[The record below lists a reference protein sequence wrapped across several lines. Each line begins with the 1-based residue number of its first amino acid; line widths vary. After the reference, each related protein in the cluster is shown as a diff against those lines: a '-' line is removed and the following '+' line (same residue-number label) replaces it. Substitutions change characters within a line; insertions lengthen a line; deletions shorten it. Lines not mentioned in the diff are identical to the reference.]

1 MTDDKDDLA
10 DLLNSTLSLTLSDQ
24 VYDISLRDHFIE
36 ILTNYSNLDRDPS
49 NAVDSYQL
57 CDMRTYVDSE
67 LTSRFQLSN
76 TDLNFDTS
84 SSASWLKLLE
94 GHWNSVEHALSLQ
107 IIISLANI
115 SLLNKMKLA
124 RLDDF
129 KLKLFERLS
138 LTESMDALVKT
149 RLTDLY
155 SLVLTINCNPTD
167 LLEMYT
173 HFNLEPM
180 SQTLNSLAAQL
191 SDPLSQNYVQFE
203 NYYKIYKVPHN
214 ENIQYTLQFFIEFNN
229 VTSNRIMTI
238 GRNIYMEIKE
248 GHICISNDEFI
259 IALFEEF
266 EFEAGVF
273 YSLSLTINEDEISL
287 YVDGNFINHISLFE
301 GSVTSIEQFDLGSMI
316 CSFKLFRFVTFTATI
331 SEESIKVIYAMGS
344 TFRNTFENKIDM
356 HRIRLNFGDAFL
368 EKISSS
374 TRSSGVSLDALLKK
388 TEQINKDNLL
398 IDFDPSDGISM
409 NISKE
414 QDSLVRFRDEDEEE
428 VIDDL
433 AMGKCFYYKAADLL
447 SFFTSIDCFRIILCN
462 LEKSKDMDELYNQ
475 LSHLM
480 TLLQHN
486 HLRNWFQKEF
496 GFPLLSHILTSKVIK
511 KMGKSLPI
519 QFLDLFQEF
528 CGWDFSNITNSMI
541 ENEVAYQNLVLNFDL
556 WYLDSLGDDESYAG
570 IEIIRFLFFQISN
583 LLETSKYQHFNS
595 QKLRNLNVLERLCN
609 SQHLFAER
617 HGYPNIFDELK
628 DDLSSVYYSLL
639 KDNLTKGNIQWLLQF
654 SYFELKSGFYQ
665 NSEVAMNAVDLLC
678 TESLNN
684 NDTTA
689 IRIFTDSISPKFL
702 LMVLEEVVLNKRNPI
717 VTLNILLKLLL
728 LHQLAYKNFVK
739 SNGLDLI
746 LSILKNANA
755 SYYENIIHMLY
766 RYSLGEY
773 DVDPKLKVPEDLQT
787 EPIHSESTLVMKEL
801 LYLALNLLEWAV
813 INDIRNSF
821 PLDLENFIIIFF
833 KKLSILL
840 SNSRTLAAVDPVISP
855 FFLILSDFLITLT
868 KPQNTSIYETSA
880 KMITETISKNVIQ
893 ATMTLNTSDFE
904 RYLDALTNP
913 SYSETNSLSADSVK
927 HHSYIQLSFLRV
939 ILPVIFKDISD
950 LGSILT
956 TRLREN
962 AYMLSNILVLFN
974 HFKQQFAVIR
984 LKGNFY
990 VNTFECLLS
999 CVEIVDEN
1007 GNRNFKNVTKSS
1019 LWDALSFI
1027 IVTLLYPILYEKTQ
1041 EDYSSLQVFYKTI
1054 QDHSATLFAYNHGAC
1069 DADLISFLLQF
1080 LLMQLKVKQH
1090 TDNIVRCIKCI
1101 VVQRWKDIRII
1112 SESLNVDGAAD
1123 LYSIFIQLSSFED
1136 ESDISTLLK
1145 SENILIAAP
1154 SEHFIKYALKRIRL
1168 KESSKMIKESQLEY
1182 DILESKQSIMESKY
1196 TNMEKRHALFRSDN
1210 VPLDKR
1216 LRTVQ
1221 RKHYTNFV
1229 TDMEEDV
1236 VVHKNQYS
1244 SMAFQFKL
1252 TLSIQQN
1259 TAYDCTWGLDSVE
1272 DFNRMKGRLIP
1283 FWEPE
1288 NVCEVTETKHDLDT
1302 TNERPKVRQKKTTN
1316 SLLSYDLLSDLESL
1330 DFMVNDKKDENRKVL
1345 KVLKGSDSIKTIW
1358 NASLVIGLDAREGI
1372 LIVGRLNLYFV
1383 TNYYFAKDDNKVL
1396 RLSEVPDCD
1405 RDTNISLITGSASK
1419 HEQLINNHEVHTWQ
1433 VSDLIFVT
1441 KRPFL
1446 FRDAA
1451 MELLFENGTNC
1462 FLCFNNKSYRDEVYH
1477 IFDKLP
1483 KNKNI
1488 DPLLYNI
1495 LQEMNTRSS
1504 IIGSKNGISKTS
1516 LKTKFVKAFSTGS
1529 GLIDGFA
1536 ATNQWQKGEISNFYY
1551 LIILNTLAGRTYNDL
1566 TQYPVFPWV
1575 IADYSSEE
1583 LDLNNPSTFRDL
1595 SKPMGA
1601 QSKKREWQ
1609 FIERYEALEALK
1621 DPNSPP
1627 FHYGTH
1633 YSSAMIVSSYLIRL
1647 RPFVDSFLLLQDGRF
1662 GHADRLFSSIDRT
1675 WSSAAVENTTDV
1687 RELTPE
1693 FFFLPEFLLNVN
1705 TYDFGK
1711 NQNGNK
1717 VDNVILPPWA
1727 KGDPKAFIWKN
1738 REALES
1744 PYVSKHLHLWIDLIF
1759 GYKQRGENAVSAVN
1773 VFNNLSYPGAVDL
1786 DSISDENERR
1796 AITGIIHNFG
1806 QTPLQIFQE
1815 AHPQRYFNDTRQ
1827 IPRNIWHEME
1837 CLPSRTYRPLSE
1849 TNANWPIRYIFW
1861 EQHPEGSVC
1870 WKGYPFLDLMITSG
1884 TQFLPL
1890 KLILPFSLQIGSDYF
1905 EFIHFC
1911 RITAFSLWKQ
1921 QEFVTGDESG
1931 LIKVWKYCES
1941 KTSGKLFHLGTL
1953 YGHLAEIADLRLY
1966 SDYNVLLSV
1975 DTSGA
1980 VYLWDMINYQ
1990 IIRRLSLSGRQIAM
2004 SQNYGS
2010 IAISSAENK
2019 LSIFNFSG
2027 LLYASISIGPNKVVT
2042 CLEFLNFSSRDLA
2055 FKRHAYWKEKE
2066 VIVVGY
2072 SNGTLDIFELILVS
2086 GAKWQLELLKSL
2098 DTGKPFQITCIKTQ
2112 LRIYPFDTGEQN
2124 LLDVPKLEI
2133 MAGNSMG
2140 FLYLWK

>member
-1 MTDDKDDLA
+1 MTDDTEGLA

-24 VYDISLRDHFIE
+24 EYDISTRDHFIE
-36 ILTNYSNLDRDPS
+36 ILTNYSNLDRNSGND
-49 NAVDSYQL
+49 VDSYQL

-76 TDLNFDTS
+76 TDLNFVTNS
-84 SSASWLKLLE
+84 SVSWLNLLE
-94 GHWNSVEHALSLQ
+94 SHLNSVEYALSLQ
-107 IIISLANI
+107 IIISLTNI

-124 RLDDF
+124 RLNDF

-138 LTESMDALVKT
+138 TTENMDVLVKT
-149 RLTDLY
+149 RLTELY
-155 SLVLTINCNPTD
+155 SLVLTINCNPSD
-167 LLEMYT
+167 LLELYI

-180 SQTLNSLAAQL
+180 CQTLNSLAAQL
-191 SDPLSQNYVQFE
+191 SDPLSQNYLQFE
-203 NYYKIYKVPHN
+203 NYYKIYKVPNN

-238 GRNIYMEIKE
+238 GRNIYMEMKE
-248 GHICISNDEFI
+248 GHFCISNDEFI

-273 YSLSLTINEDEISL
+273 YSLSLTIDKDEISL

-316 CSFKLFRFVTFTATI
+316 CSLKLFRFVTFTNTMP
-331 SEESIKVIYAMGS
+331 EESIKVIYAMGS

-356 HRIRLNFGDAFL
+356 HGIRLTFGDAFL
-368 EKISSS
+368 EKISTS
-374 TRSSGVSLDALLKK
+374 TRSSGISLDSLLKK
-388 TEQINKDNLL
+388 TEHINKNNLL
-398 IDFDPSDGISM
+398 IDFNPSDVISM

-414 QDSLVRFRDEDEEE
+414 QDCLVRFRDEDEEE

-433 AMGKCFYYKAADLL
+433 AMGKCFLYKAADLL

-462 LEKSKDMDELYNQ
+462 LEKSEDMDELYNQ

-480 TLLQHN
+480 TLLQHH

-541 ENEVAYQNLVLNFDL
+541 ENEVAYLNLVLNFDL
-556 WYLDSLGDDESYAG
+556 WYLDSVGDDESYAG

-583 LLETSKYQHFNS
+583 LLETSKYHNFNS

-609 SQHLFAER
+609 NQHLFAER

-628 DDLSSVYYSLL
+628 DDLSSVYFSLL

-654 SYFELKSGFYQ
+654 SYFELKSGFYR

-678 TESLNN
+678 TESLNK

-689 IRIFTDSISPKFL
+689 IRIFADSISPKFL
-702 LMVLEEVVLNKRNPI
+702 LMVLDEVVLNKRNPI
-717 VTLNILLKLLL
+717 VTLNILFKLLL

-739 SNGLDLI
+739 SNGLDLL
-746 LSILKNANA
+746 LSILKSANA
-755 SYYENIIHMLY
+755 SHYEDIIYMLY
-766 RYSLGEY
+766 RYSFGEY
-773 DVDPKLKVPEDLQT
+773 DVDPHLKASEDLQD
-787 EPIHSESTLVMKEL
+787 ESIHSQSTLVMKEL
-801 LYLALNLLEWAV
+801 LCLAISLLEWAV

-821 PLDLENFIIIFF
+821 PLDLENFIIMFF
-833 KKLSILL
+833 KKISILL
-840 SNSRTLAAVDPVISP
+840 SSSQTLAAFDPLISP
-855 FFLILSDFLITLT
+855 FFLTLSDFLITLT
-868 KPQNTSIYETSA
+868 KPQNTSIYESSA
-880 KMITETISKNVIQ
+880 RMVTETISKNVMQ
-893 ATMTLNTSDFE
+893 AAMTLNTSDFE
-904 RYLDALTNP
+904 RHLDALTIP
-913 SYSETNSLSADSVK
+913 SYSETNTLSADSVK
-927 HHSYIQLSFLRV
+927 HHSYLQLAFVRV
-939 ILPVIFKDISD
+939 ILPVIFKDLNE
-950 LGSILT
+950 LGSILP
-956 TRLREN
+956 TRLRQN
-962 AYMLSNILVLFN
+962 TYMLSNILVLFN

-984 LKGNFY
+984 LEGYFY

-1007 GNRNFKNVTKSS
+1007 GNRNQKNVTKSS
-1019 LWDALSFI
+1019 LCDALSFS
-1027 IVTLLYPILYEKTQ
+1027 IVTLLYPILYEKSQ
-1041 EDYSSLQVFYKTI
+1041 DYSALQIFYKSI
-1054 QDHSATLFAYNHGAC
+1054 QDHSATLFAFNHGAC
-1069 DADLISFLLQF
+1069 DTDLISFLLQF
-1080 LLMQLKVKQH
+1080 LLTQVKVKQH
-1090 TDNIVRCIKCI
+1090 TSNIIRCIKCI
-1101 VVQRWKDIRII
+1101 VAQRWKDIRII
-1112 SESLNVDGAAD
+1112 SESLNVDGTSD
-1123 LYSIFIQLSSFED
+1123 IYKIFIQLSSYED

-1145 SENILIAAP
+1145 SEILSNDPP

-1168 KESSKMIKESQLEY
+1168 KGSSKIIKESQLAY
-1182 DILESKQSIMESKY
+1182 DILESKQSIMELKY
-1196 TNMEKRHALFRSDN
+1196 ANMEKRHTLFRSDN
-1210 VPLDKR
+1210 LSLDRR

-1221 RKHYTNFV
+1221 KKHYTNFV

-1252 TLSIQQN
+1252 TSSIQQN
-1259 TAYDCTWGLDSVE
+1259 TACDCTWGLDSVE
-1272 DFNRMKGRLIP
+1272 DFNRMKGRFVP
-1283 FWEPE
+1283 FWQPE
-1288 NVCEVTETKHDLDT
+1288 NVYEVTETKLDLT
-1302 TNERPKVRQKKTTN
+1302 TSKEKPKIRQKKITN
-1316 SLLSYDLLSDLESL
+1316 SLLSYDLMSDLESL
-1330 DFMVNDKKDENRKVL
+1330 DLMVNDKKDENRKVL

-1358 NASLVIGLDAREGI
+1358 NASLIIGLDAREGI

-1383 TNYYFAKDDNKVL
+1383 SNYYFAKDENKVL
-1396 RLSEVPDCD
+1396 RLSEVLDSD

-1462 FLCFNNKSYRDEVYH
+1462 FLCFSNKSYRDEVYH

-1488 DPLLYNI
+1488 DPLLYSI
-1495 LQEMNTRSS
+1495 LQEMNTRSN

-1536 ATNQWQKGEISNFYY
+1536 ATNQWQRGEISNFYY

-1601 QSKKREWQ
+1601 QSKKRESQ

-1621 DPNSPP
+1621 DPDSPP

-1705 TYDFGK
+1705 SYAFGK
-1711 NQNGNK
+1711 DQNGNK
-1717 VDNVILPPWA
+1717 VDNVLLPPWA
-1727 KGDPKAFIWKN
+1727 KGDPKVFIWKN

-1759 GYKQRGENAVSAVN
+1759 GYKQRGENAVSAIN

-1815 AHPQRYFNDTRQ
+1815 PHPQRHFNDTRQ
-1827 IPRNIWHEME
+1827 IPKNIWHEME
-1837 CLPSRTYRPLSE
+1837 CLPSRTYQP
-1849 TNANWPIRYIFW
+1849 NANLPIKYIHW

-1870 WKGYPFLDLMITSG
+1870 WRGYPFLDLMITNG
-1884 TQFLPL
+1884 AQFLPL
-1890 KLILPFSLQIGSDYF
+1890 KLILPFSLQIGPDYF

-1941 KTSGKLFHLGTL
+1941 KTSGKLLHLGTL
-1953 YGHLAEIADLRLY
+1953 YGHLAEIANMKLY

-1975 DTSGA
+1975 DTSGD

-1990 IIRRLSLSGRQIAM
+1990 IIRRLSSTGTQIAM

-2010 IAISSAENK
+2010 IAISNAENG
-2019 LSIFNFSG
+2019 LSICTFSG
-2027 LLYASISIGPNKVVT
+2027 LSYASIATGPDKVVT

-2055 FKRHAYWKEKE
+2055 LKRHAYWKEKE
-2066 VIVVGY
+2066 VVVVGY
-2072 SNGTLDIFELILVS
+2072 SNGKLDIFELVLVS
-2086 GAKWQLELLKSL
+2086 GAKWQLERLKSL
-2098 DTGKPFQITCIKTQ
+2098 DTGKPFKITCIKTQ

-2124 LLDVPKLEI
+2124 LSDVPKLEI
-2133 MAGNSMG
+2133 MAGNSKG